1 MSTDEDGDKLKLFWD
16 LFFKAETGTYEKSTW
31 LDLFLAEFLIR
42 LNEGGDP
49 KELIKFCPISGV
61 VTLVGCELLCGIHR
75 VTSAI
80 NAHYTLPVPCLEN
93 PCTSLEDAPPEK
105 PQEEEKA
112 DPAPGTGLFSR
123 ANAQSSTEILRNYL
137 LSGVAWRCLIL
148 LKALGVEGLSCCRQL
163 SSVLIW
169 VCGELGAGAAGGA
182 GGAGGARNPH
192 VPVSRAHDQIYQLLE
207 NRIWSKQKLGSS
219 QPKLSSSATKE
230 SASGRGRRVS
240 QARGADVVDG
250 PARRGASPDP
260 SSDSGSDADL
270 QLLNR
275 SLTMKLGPP
284 DRDFDYFTSPA
295 RDPPPAPSPSLYGDP
310 FHSPRKTKPKAVDYM
325 TDRHKDIINSQISLY
340 EFTILVAA
348 LLQELCRADSS
359 LAGAEGS
366 QISVQC
372 INYSLRN
379 LCSLQ
384 FGAVHKYDAKEVSRI
399 KVALTE
405 LLIVS
410 LDKVLVRSD
419 LCSKLITNGILPM
432 ILRIL
437 EDVICKSNSKYHKT
451 DEKQQNGDAEPM
463 DDDESENQLKFVFGI
478 SYSIVAFFYCL
489 LLQCRSVEQLR
500 QFTEQFR
507 LYGECLKGALLQQ
520 VVALLA
526 RLPGAAAAAAP
537 PLIKKLVEALGKL
550 ICEMKRVRGEV
561 LHSAACARARHKA
574 CRARVAAGLHHHH
587 DVLGEAG
594 APPVRPAGCCCVA
607 LLYGTLLA
615 LAGDEAVAGSAA
627 LRRKLLRV
635 LLASGACCCVS
646 AGHLMESMVR
656 LMLTHGGAA
665 PLALQVLERTVYG
678 ELGASVLRA
687 RARDQLPCAV
697 CQPCDERRAD
707 FGKTKFYTYGA
718 GAVERKSLWS
728 FLVHYNSLLQLDN
741 PGGVLA
747 AALAHLLRATPRCR
761 REVQHDL
768 LFSVLYPSFIVAKHR
783 YLIRAEES
791 AYFLTVSCL
800 DIFASLL
807 NTVSFA
813 EQFIQKGGLS
823 YVLELV
829 ALPEFSKQCCSILEI
844 AIIVEIFK
852 MMKDNATEMSY
863 YRDINSLVSV
873 QMLLKSLDDATDKC
887 YKIYKIKLPSDKFE
901 ELTDV
906 SKELEAFGTEIER
919 RDSAVLATRK
929 ASTAVA
935 IKTSFAYSENET
947 EDGVEDY
954 IEVLR
959 SVCTFWRCA
968 AGLCLCA
975 PLLRRRLAGGGAL
988 RDSYAL
994 LRLLLHAL
1002 HDAGEHETRQLV
1014 KIIEALLTVQFA
1026 LSEETSGRSKALS
1039 CSVVGGWRGG
1049 GAGRRALCEAL
1060 LRVAAAA
1067 PSARL
1072 AMPPRD
1078 PPKVTILL

>member
-1 MSTDEDGDKLKLFWD
+1 M
-16 LFFKAETGTYEKSTW
+16 
-31 LDLFLAEFLIR
+31 
-42 LNEGGDP
+42 
-49 KELIKFCPISGV
+49 
-61 VTLVGCELLCGIHR
+61 
-75 VTSAI
+75 
-80 NAHYTLPVPCLEN
+80 
-93 PCTSLEDAPPEK
+93 
-105 PQEEEKA
+105 
-112 DPAPGTGLFSR
+112 
-123 ANAQSSTEILRNYL
+123 
-137 LSGVAWRCLIL
+137 
-148 LKALGVEGLSCCRQL
+148 
-163 SSVLIW
+163 
-169 VCGELGAGAAGGA
+169 
-182 GGAGGARNPH
+182 
-192 VPVSRAHDQIYQLLE
+192 
-207 NRIWSKQKLGSS
+207 
-219 QPKLSSSATKE
+219 
-230 SASGRGRRVS
+230 S

-1026 LSEETSGRSKALS
+1026 LSGEFF
-1039 CSVVGGWRGG
+1039 
-1049 GAGRRALCEAL
+1049 
-1060 LRVAAAA
+1060 
-1067 PSARL
+1067 
-1072 AMPPRD
+1072 
-1078 PPKVTILL
+1078 